1 MYPSREALDTIA
13 QVLTH
18 ISEST
23 TLRHPSRLFF
33 HMAHST
39 RTKGFL
45 WHTRAPQVSLIM
57 GFLVVVLATSG
68 CRTPEHGT
76 GGSHAARPD
85 SSLQS
90 RLNSMN
96 LMQKV
101 SSLFMVPVPDRARL
115 SDAGVRERLQRDVIS
130 FGAGGVVVMSGTGLD
145 TAAMLAW
152 LQAEQQDLGR
162 LPLLTALDAEWGT
175 GMRFPDMPVY
185 PRAMGLAA
193 SRDARLAREVGFS
206 TARAAR
212 AAGIN
217 VVFAPIADVNT
228 EILNPVIGTR
238 AFSDHPDS
246 VAVWASAFSR
256 GIQEAGVMAVGKHF
270 PGHGGTTADSHVALP
285 KATLRNLD
293 LVPFRQVIADSVG
306 GLMSAHVLYDEGGP
320 ATLSPALMSTLL
332 RDSLHYGGLLFSDA
346 LNMAGVTLEGSPGE
360 VAVRAVQAGIDVLL
374 MSPDAEE
381 ARAAIVNAVRR
392 GDIEEAR
399 IDQAVLRQ
407 LAARASHMVGT
418 DLGEVTTIGEREWE
432 FSVYAARRALTLLKR
447 QDDILPLVRPGE
459 RVVIVETNFRRAS
472 GGVSTGN
479 TSTAEQ
485 LRSAMAQFMPGS
497 VEVIGI
503 PPRSWTVGL
512 RRAARSIQS
521 AGTVLWI
528 DANGTTPVAGWD
540 TAGFSAALTDL
551 NDRVVAL
558 PLASPWSV
566 RNLDPATG
574 TVLMAYDVLPPT
586 IEALARALTGR
597 AGVTGRLPVHVSDDY
612 PAGAGMDMP
621 AVAPSAGPPEE
632 VGMTHASLRMMD
644 TVIHTAIADSAF
656 PAATLLVGRGN
667 TLVKRAAFGHPTYDG
682 ERAVSTRDI
691 FDLASLTKVIATT
704 TMVMLM
710 VEDGQLEL
718 DRPVADYLP
727 AFGQE
732 NKGMITIRD
741 LLSHTGGLIPFRAFY
756 ADGVRSAAEVRRR
769 ILTDSLAYAPG
780 TDTRY
785 SDFGPITL
793 AWVMESITG
802 KPFKDLVQERV
813 FGPLGM
819 VDTGFREAKRQRDNR
834 VIPTEVDNYFRQ
846 RTLLGEVHDENAWLL
861 GGTAGHAGLFS
872 TVEDLG
878 IFAAMLVNEGRVGD
892 TRFLKP
898 ETIELF
904 TTAVQPGG
912 PSTRALG
919 WDTRS
924 RIGYSSAGAHFGPRS
939 FGHTGFTGTS
949 FWIDPDQE
957 LYVILLTNRV
967 FPTRNNRG
975 HVPVRPAMANGAFNA
990 LDDLPE
996 DRAVLR
1002 RE

>member
-1 MYPSREALDTIA
+1 MPHLSRIAVLVAALTA
-13 QVLTH
+13 
-18 ISEST
+18 
-23 TLRHPSRLFF
+23 
-33 HMAHST
+33 A
-39 RTKGFL
+39 GC
-45 WHTRAPQVSLIM
+45 QVSEPANTDESM
-57 GFLVVVLATSG
+57 MSVLLDA
-68 CRTPEHGT
+68 
-76 GGSHAARPD
+76 
-85 SSLQS
+85 SLQE
-90 RLNSMN
+90 RLQSMN
-96 LMQKV
+96 LVQKV

-115 SDAGVRERLQRDVIS
+115 SDPGIQERLRKEVLS
-130 FGAGGVVVMSGTGLD
+130 FGAGGVVVMSGTGME
-145 TAAMLAW
+145 TATMLAW
-152 LQAEQQDLGR
+152 LQAEQEDLGR
-162 LPLLTALDAEWGT
+162 LPLLTALDAEWGA

-193 SRDARLAREVGFS
+193 SQDARLAREVGYS
-206 TARAAR
+206 TGLAAR
-212 AAGIN
+212 AIGIN

-238 AFSDHPDS
+238 AFSDNPDS
-246 VAVWASAFSR
+246 VAVWASAFAR
-256 GIQEAGVMAVGKHF
+256 GVQEAGVMAVGKHF
-270 PGHGGTTADSHVALP
+270 PGHGGTTVDSHVALP
-285 KATLRNLD
+285 LATLRDLD
-293 LVPFRQVIADSVG
+293 LVPFRQLIADSIA
-306 GLMSAHVLYDEGGP
+306 GLMSAHVLYDSTGP
-320 ATLSPALMSTLL
+320 ATLSAAHMTRLL
-332 RDSLHYGGLLFSDA
+332 RDSLQYNGLQYRGLLYSDA
-346 LNMAGVTLEGSPGE
+346 LNMAGVTLEGSAGD

-374 MSPDAEE
+374 MSPDAER
-381 ARAAIVNAVRR
+381 ARAAIVAAVRR
-392 GDIEEAR
+392 GDIDEAR
-399 IDQAVLRQ
+399 IDEAVLRQ
-407 LAARASHMVGT
+407 LAARAAHPVRT
-418 DLGEVTTIGEREWE
+418 DLGTVTTIGDREEE
-432 FSVYAARRALTLLKR
+432 FSVYAARRALTLVKR
-447 QDDILPLVRPGE
+447 QDDVLPLTRPDE
-459 RVVIVETNFRRAS
+459 RIVIVETNFRRAS
-472 GGVSTGN
+472 GGALAGN

-485 LRSAMAQFMPGS
+485 LRAAMARFIPGS

-503 PPRSWTVGL
+503 PPRSWPAGL
-512 RRAARSIQS
+512 RRAERSIRS
-521 AGTVLWI
+521 AGTVIWI

-540 TAGFSAALTDL
+540 TAVFSAALTEL

-558 PLASPWSV
+558 PQASPWSV
-566 RNLDPATG
+566 RDVDQGIG
-574 TVLMAYDVLPPT
+574 TVLVAYDTLPPT

-597 AGVTGRLPVHVSDDY
+597 AGVSGRLPVYVSDAY

-621 AVAPSAGPPEE
+621 AVAPSTGPPEE

-644 TVIHTAIADSAF
+644 NVIHAAIADSAF

-667 TLVKRAAFGHPTYDG
+667 TLVKRAAFGHPTYDA

-727 AFGQE
+727 AFGQA

-741 LLSHTGGLIPFRAFY
+741 LLSHSGGLIPFRAFY
-756 ADGVRSAAEVRRR
+756 ADGVRSAAEVRLR
-769 ILTDSLAYAPG
+769 ILSDSLAYAPG

-819 VDTGFREAKRQRDNR
+819 VDTGFREAKRQQDDR
-834 VIPTEVDNYFRQ
+834 VIPTEVDDYFRR

-878 IFAAMLVNEGRVGD
+878 IFAAMLVNEGRVGN

-904 TTAVQPGG
+904 TTAVQPGS

-949 FWIDPDQE
+949 FWIDPDQK

-967 FPTRNNRG
+967 YPTRNNSG

-990 LDDLPE
+990 LDNLPR